1 MNESGSSAPRVRT
14 LTDDELI
21 DGSRL
26 VATAML
32 GDVGDEASRG
42 WAATFEPARTHGAF
56 APEGTLVGL
65 ARWFQT
71 RLSIPGGDVPAAAVT
86 AVGVLPTHRRE
97 GHLTRLMSAQLEAIR
112 AEQVPVA
119 LLVAAEWPI
128 YGRFGYGPAVDA
140 CGWNLDATAARFRAP
155 VAGAVELCTPAE
167 LRPHLERVH
176 DLRWTRTS
184 GAVTREPYAWD
195 ILAGVRGWPGRPFEP
210 GKHRGAIWRDDA
222 GAVMGAAAYT
232 VHEGWTNNRPAGR
245 AEVQLLV
252 GATPEAE
259 RELWRH
265 LCDIDW
271 VRTVS
276 AGNRGVD
283 DPLPYQVVD
292 GRAVT
297 AVDHFDCIWARLL
310 DVPASLG
317 ARRSVRAGQA
327 VVEVIDPLSYAAGR
341 WSVELGPDGAEV
353 AATTAPADVT
363 LPVTAL
369 SAAYFGGR
377 SLRRLQEAGWLDEGA
392 AGGID
397 RLDGLLSTPTAPWSP
412 TTY

>member
-1 MNESGSSAPRVRT
+1 MTGPQVRT
-14 LTDDELI
+14 LHDDE
-21 DGSRL
+21 RL
-26 VATAML
+26 AASKVVNVGML
-32 GDVGDEASRG
+32 GSLADEVTQA
-42 WAATFEPARTHGAF
+42 WADIIDAKHCIGAF
-56 APEGTLVGL
+56 SDDGQLVGL
-65 ARWFQT
+65 T
-71 RLSIPGGDVPAAAVT
+71 RDLPTDVSVPGGGQVPAAGVT
-86 AVGVLPTHRRE
+86 AVAVLSTHRRR
-97 GHLTRLMSAQLEAIR
+97 GHLTRLMHAQLDQLAAAGTAI
-112 AEQVPVA
+112 AT
-119 LLVAAEWPI
+119 LVAAEWPI
-128 YGRFGYGPAVDA
+128 YGRFGYGPAIDACKLEVDA
-140 CGWNLDATAARFRAP
+140 SAVRFRAP
-155 VAGAVELCTPAE
+155 ATGSIELVTPAE
-167 LRPHLERVH
+167 LLPHLEAAHEARRAHTPGGIRREPGAWERISGVR
-176 DLRWTRTS
+176 RWPGQPDDSGKRRGAVWRDGS
-184 GAVTREPYAWD
+184 GAVQ
-195 ILAGVRGWPGRPFEP
+195 
-210 GKHRGAIWRDDA
+210 
-222 GAVMGAAAYT
+222 GAVAYT
-232 VHEGWTNNRPAGR
+232 VDEVWDRNRPAGR
-245 AEVQLLV
+245 IEVSLLV

-353 AATTAPADVT
+353 AATTASADVT